1 MNKPKIITS
10 IKYLIASLIILS
22 SVFIFIQVSLPLFD
36 VNKNELDKKKVI
48 GMIPSVPLEFDNE
61 EIFWWLVRN
70 ENILEFH
77 NSSDEKIKGNI
88 VLNLQSN
95 PCNYSEELE
104 IKSVSKVIKAVV
116 SAGKTT
122 NVVIPMEI
130 MHRSS
135 NVVSVN
141 LTNKEPCFVKNGDKR
156 NFGAKL
162 ISWSFE

>member
-1 MNKPKIITS
+1 MSKPKIITS
-10 IKYLIASLIILS
+10 IKYLISSLIILS
-22 SVFIFIQVSLPLFD
+22 SVFIFVQVSLPLFD
-36 VNKNELDKKKVI
+36 VNKNDVDKKKVI
-48 GMIPSVPLEFDNE
+48 GMIPSVPLEFDNG

-95 PCNYSEELE
+95 PCDYSEELE
-104 IKSVSKVIKAVV
+104 MKSENKVIKAVV

-130 MHRSS
+130 TYRSS
-135 NVVSVN
+135 SVISVN
-141 LTNKEPCFVKNGDKR
+141 FTNEESCFVKNGDKR

-162 ISWSFE
+162 ISWNFE

>member
-1 MNKPKIITS
+1 M
-10 IKYLIASLIILS
+10 
-22 SVFIFIQVSLPLFD
+22 
-36 VNKNELDKKKVI
+36 
-48 GMIPSVPLEFDNE
+48 
-61 EIFWWLVRN
+61 
-70 ENILEFH
+70 
-77 NSSDEKIKGNI
+77 
-88 VLNLQSN
+88 
-95 PCNYSEELE
+95 E

-130 MHRSS
+130 THRSS

>member
-1 MNKPKIITS
+1 LSKPKIITS
-10 IKYLIASLIILS
+10 IKYLISSLIILS
-22 SVFIFIQVSLPLFD
+22 SVFIFVQVSLPLFD
-36 VNKNELDKKKVI
+36 VNKNDVDKKKVI
-48 GMIPSVPLEFDNE
+48 GMIPSVPLEFDNG

-95 PCNYSEELE
+95 PCDYSEELE
-104 IKSVSKVIKAVV
+104 MKSENKVIKAVV

-130 MHRSS
+130 TYRSS
-135 NVVSVN
+135 SVISVN
-141 LTNKEPCFVKNGDKR
+141 FTNEESCFVINGDKR

-162 ISWSFE
+162 ISWNFE